1 MSRHL
6 EYLEKTSLSCGAILL
21 IIAGLTWLDGTAQ
34 GRSAVVR
41 FEQIRERV
49 ASPADQESWSA
60 ERKAGYQQ
68 SLQEDAGTTL
78 AILRI
83 SAVNI
88 EVPVFDSISSVA
100 LNRGTGHVTETAAPD
115 GKGNIAI
122 AGHRDGWFR
131 GLKDL
136 AIGAEIELVTLTGRR
151 TFRVSELSIVDP
163 LDVDVLDTTDETVLT
178 LITCY
183 PFYYIGPAPD
193 RYIVRA
199 QLLTNTISLT
209 TNGEFQ

>member
-1 MSRHL
+1 M
-6 EYLEKTSLSCGAILL
+6 
-21 IIAGLTWLDGTAQ
+21 IAGLAWLDGMAQ
-34 GRSAVVR
+34 NHSAVVE

-49 ASPADQESWSA
+49 ASSEDQEYWSGQ
-60 ERKAGYQQ
+60 RKSDYRQ
-68 SLQEDAGTTL
+68 SLQEDAGATL

-83 SAVNI
+83 PSVNI
-88 EVPVFDSISSVA
+88 EVPVFDSIGSIA
-100 LNRGTGHVTETAAPD
+100 LNRGAGHVAGAASPS
-115 GKGNIAI
+115 GNGNIAI

-136 AIGAEIELVTLTGRR
+136 RIGAEIELTTLTSKR

-163 LDVDVLDTTDETVLT
+163 LDVEVLDATDETVLT

-183 PFYYIGPAPD
+183 PFYYVGSAPD

-199 QLLTNTISLT
+199 QLLTPNTKRHTDLL
-209 TNGEFQ
+209 